1 MAYTS
6 LSESEPG
13 GAAGR
18 TRAQR
23 GRAAAARAGPRLTS
37 GTGNPTPGAAHPAD
51 VGRPFRRRGRSAAGP
66 LPVPGPLFGFRAG
79 RRWGALRAPRQ
90 RQRRAAPRR
99 AGPQRAVPA
108 LSSSTR
114 RPLQAAPRP
123 RAAPNGVV
131 RCRSRRGERCGP
143 RGVWNRARKTQQEK
157 KNKMRVLSFA
167 ELVIKL
173 KASALNMRHAVTGE
187 PGSAP
192 RYPPAL
198 CGMLRSGGI
207 FGQGVQAAATSL
219 SCSAREAQGGK
230 QRGARGCGAGGCSA
244 QDGRPHNAAPAGA
257 RSRLGDSRPSA
268 RAQQVGCFTECLS
281 VLSGKPSGTPT
292 AAHRAEAQLCSGST
306 CPAAAGCG
314 SLTLQVHTE
323 SGDAF

>member
-1 MAYTS
+1 MSAAPS
-6 LSESEPG
+6 G
-13 GAAGR
+13 GAG
-18 TRAQR
+18 
-23 GRAAAARAGPRLTS
+23 
-37 GTGNPTPGAAHPAD
+37 GA
-51 VGRPFRRRGRSAAGP
+51 RRGRSLCRGRSSGSARGGAEGP
-66 LPVPGPLFGFRAG
+66 SE
-79 RRWGALRAPRQ
+79 LRANGS
-90 RQRRAAPRR
+90 AAPR
-99 AGPQRAVPA
+99 GPSAR
-108 LSSSTR
+108 
-114 RPLQAAPRP
+114 
-123 RAAPNGVV
+123 
-131 RCRSRRGERCGP
+131 
-143 RGVWNRARKTQQEK
+143 RARAQLVRPAAAAGCATTPRCSERRRALPQQRRRALRPSRCLEQSK
-157 KNKMRVLSFA
+157 KNSARKKINKMRVLSFA

-244 QDGRPHNAAPAGA
+244 RNGRPHNAAPAGA

>member
-1 MAYTS
+1 MSAAPS
-6 LSESEPG
+6 G
-13 GAAGR
+13 GAG
-18 TRAQR
+18 
-23 GRAAAARAGPRLTS
+23 
-37 GTGNPTPGAAHPAD
+37 GA
-51 VGRPFRRRGRSAAGP
+51 RRGRSLCRGRSSGSARGGAEGP
-66 LPVPGPLFGFRAG
+66 SE
-79 RRWGALRAPRQ
+79 LRANGS
-90 RQRRAAPRR
+90 AAPRR

-108 LSSSTR
+108 LSSSAR
-114 RPLQAAPRP
+114 RPLRAAPRP

-131 RCRSRRGERCGP
+131 RCRSRGGERCGP

-244 QDGRPHNAAPAGA
+244 RNGRPHNAAPAGA

>member
-1 MAYTS
+1 
-6 LSESEPG
+6 
-13 GAAGR
+13 
-18 TRAQR
+18 
-23 GRAAAARAGPRLTS
+23 
-37 GTGNPTPGAAHPAD
+37 
-51 VGRPFRRRGRSAAGP
+51 
-66 LPVPGPLFGFRAG
+66 
-79 RRWGALRAPRQ
+79 
-90 RQRRAAPRR
+90 
-99 AGPQRAVPA
+99 
-108 LSSSTR
+108 
-114 RPLQAAPRP
+114 
-123 RAAPNGVV
+123 
-131 RCRSRRGERCGP
+131 
-143 RGVWNRARKTQQEK
+143 
-157 KNKMRVLSFA
+157 MRVLSFA

-244 QDGRPHNAAPAGA
+244 RNGRPHNAAPAGA